1 MNTATTTLS
10 VMADWDRMIADA
22 PEAPQALP
30 YASPT
35 ARSIEFGTGM
45 PKRYREGWNRP
56 TDAIWLDYF
65 KRTLAKVES
74 GGIIALIGNRGTGK
88 TRIAAEVVRN
98 YSPDKATYTT
108 AMGLFLRIR
117 ASFGKKGGETEE
129 QIVKEMAQ
137 SALLVIDEI
146 QERGNTAWEDRLLT
160 HILDKRYGAMTPTI
174 IIANLAASGL
184 TECLGASI
192 VSRINE
198 TGGIVTITGKSHRD
212 A

>member
-1 MNTATTTLS
+1 
-10 VMADWDRMIADA
+10 MADFERMIADA
-22 PEAPQALP
+22 PDSPQSIAFT
-30 YASPT
+30 SP
-35 ARSIEFGTGM
+35 ARRDIEYGTGM
-45 PKRYREGWNRP
+45 PKRYRSDWERP
-56 TDAIWLDYF
+56 QDAKWEENF
-65 KRTLAKVES
+65 RKVAEKVKS
-74 GGIIALIGNRGTGK
+74 GGIVALIGNRGTGK

-98 YSPDKATYTT
+98 YSPDKSTYTT
-108 AMGLFLRIR
+108 AMALFLRIR

-137 SALLVIDEI
+137 SALLIIDEI

-174 IIANLAASGL
+174 IIANLDAAGL

-192 VSRINE
+192 TSRINE
-198 TGGIVTITGKSHRD
+198 TGGIVTITGKSYRD